1 MVQTY
6 PRKKIELIVE
16 NAYLPAMLTMI
27 DASGATGYTVIRDIL
42 GRGRHGERGREA
54 LGENGNALVMVITT
68 GVIAETI
75 LAGSQRILGD
85 GFGIVT
91 LSDVQVLRP
100 DHF

>member
-16 NAYLPAMLTMI
+16 TAYLPAMLAMI
-27 DASGATGYTVIRDIL
+27 DASGATGYTVIRDLL
-42 GRGRHGERGREA
+42 GRGHHGERGREA
-54 LGENGNALVMVITT
+54 LGGNGNALVMVITT
-68 GVIAETI
+68 AAIADTI
-75 LAGSQRILGD
+75 LTGSQRILGD

>member
-16 NAYLPAMLTMI
+16 SAYLSAMLTMI
-27 DASGATGYTVIRDIL
+27 DASGATGYTVIRDLI

-54 LGENGNALVMVITT
+54 LGGNGNALIMVITT
-68 GVIAETI
+68 EATAETI
-75 LAGSQRILGD
+75 LQGSQRILGD

-91 LSDVQVLRP
+91 LSDVHVLRP
-100 DHF
+100 EHF

>member
-16 NAYLPAMLTMI
+16 TAYLPAMLAMI
-27 DASGATGYTVIRDIL
+27 DASGATGYTVIRDLL

-54 LGENGNALVMVITT
+54 LGGNGNALVFVITT
-68 GVIAETI
+68 DPIADAI
-75 LAGSQRILGD
+75 LEGSQRILGD